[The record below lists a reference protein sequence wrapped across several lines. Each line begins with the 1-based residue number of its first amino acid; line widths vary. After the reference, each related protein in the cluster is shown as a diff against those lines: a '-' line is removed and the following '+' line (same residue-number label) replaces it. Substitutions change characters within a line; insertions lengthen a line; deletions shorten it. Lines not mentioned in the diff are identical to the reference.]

1 MEKETG
7 RAYIA
12 QKGTGIS
19 RESLLKKKKS
29 QKVLYFSCLYKEFMI
44 IWNENLAPLTW
55 KKDREHLNATI
66 HMRVY
71 FHDKE
76 I

>member
-1 MEKETG
+1 MEKDTG
-7 RAYIA
+7 RVYIA
-12 QKGTGIS
+12 EKGTGIS
-19 RESLLKKKKS
+19 RESLLEKKKI
-29 QKVLYFSCLYKEFMI
+29 QKVLYFSCVHKKFMI
-44 IWNENLAPLTW
+44 IWNENLVALTW
-55 KKDREHLNATI
+55 KRDRENLNATI